1 MSNRKSL
8 PIIDAAYNLALE
20 INQAVIKFPRHQRP
34 GLGRRM
40 EEASFELLASL
51 VKARYLKAAD
61 PDKAALLVRA
71 SQALDTLRLLVRMSK
86 DLEHLP
92 TKRYE
97 ELARMMR
104 EVGRMLG
111 GWQKSTKPPV
121 PAE

>member
-1 MSNRKSL
+1 MKNVPGRKSL

-40 EEASFELLASL
+40 EEAAFDLVAAL

-61 PDKAALLVRA
+61 PAKAALLIRA

-86 DLEHLP
+86 HLRYLP
-92 TKRYE
+92 PKRYE
-97 ELARMMR
+97 DLARTMR

-111 GWQKSTKPPV
+111 GWQKSV
-121 PAE
+121 GGNR

>member
-1 MSNRKSL
+1 MKNVPGRKSL

-40 EEASFELLASL
+40 EEAAFDLVAAL

-61 PDKAALLVRA
+61 PAKAALLVRA

-86 DLEHLP
+86 DLRYLP
-92 TKRYE
+92 PKRYE

-111 GWQKSTKPPV
+111 GWQKSI
-121 PAE
+121 